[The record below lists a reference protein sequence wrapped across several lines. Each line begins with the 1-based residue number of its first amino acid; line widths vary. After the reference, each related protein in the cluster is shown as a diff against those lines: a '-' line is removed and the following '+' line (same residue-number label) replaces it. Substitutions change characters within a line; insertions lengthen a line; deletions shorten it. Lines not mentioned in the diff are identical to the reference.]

1 LQKKQQKKPKKNL
14 WAKQVESQ
22 VIRIIDLTNDKKK
35 ALQHFPFLQRNRINQ
50 AIVEYVFSGS
60 RYKLYIPSENCSIV
74 FSLSTVRCPSPL
86 SKFNKVANPFS
97 EEAKAFA
104 RRHVNQQSVDVSFE
118 TMDKNGVA
126 IGELYCKIN
135 GVQTPISTQLASAG
149 LGRMNERAAAK
160 LTPEELTK
168 LTNAQEKAKNAS
180 LGIWSLPVEE
190 SEKNDEED
198 EEKTEDE
205 QESQSKDKTASE
217 LINLQVC
224 DITSGSSIFAHLNM
238 ETLSQVNALMQEFNR
253 QHGVE
258 PSSAQLQNVSKGLKC
273 AALFT
278 DDNGTSWYRAKV
290 LNTTKDG
297 CLVQFIDY
305 GNSEVL
311 PLNKLRPLDN
321 SFFSLP
327 PQASE
332 FSLAFVKAPEK
343 GDDSLNAMSALY
355 NLVWGKQ
362 LVAQTLGYDE
372 QKRPLIVLFDE
383 ENPKSINE
391 LLIDEGF
398 CRVATRSPLHRNIS
412 KVASELLNR
421 LNISEENAK
430 AYHKNL
436 WRHGDTALDDD
447 DDFRK

>member
-1 LQKKQQKKPKKNL
+1 L
-14 WAKQVESQ
+14 
-22 VIRIIDLTNDKKK
+22 
-35 ALQHFPFLQRNRINQ
+35 
-50 AIVEYVFSGS
+50 
-60 RYKLYIPSENCSIV
+60 
-74 FSLSTVRCPSPL
+74 
-86 SKFNKVANPFS
+86 
-97 EEAKAFA
+97 
-104 RRHVNQQSVDVSFE
+104 
-118 TMDKNGVA
+118 
-126 IGELYCKIN
+126 
-135 GVQTPISTQLASAG
+135 
-149 LGRMNERAAAK
+149 NERAAAK
-160 LTPEELTK
+160 LTAEELSK
-168 LTNAQEKAKNAS
+168 LTNAQEKAKNSS

-190 SEKNDEED
+190 DEKNDEED

-205 QESQSKDKTASE
+205 QESQSKEKAASE

-224 DITSGSSIFAHLNM
+224 DIGSGNSIFAHLNM
-238 ETLSQVNALMQEFNR
+238 ETLGQVNALMQGFTH

-258 PSSAQLQNVSKGLKC
+258 PTSTPLQNASKGLKC

-311 PLNKLRPLDN
+311 PLNKLRSLDN
-321 SFFSLP
+321 SYFSLP

-343 GDDSLNAMSALY
+343 GDDALTAMSALY
-355 NLVWGKQ
+355 NLVWGKP
-362 LVAQTLGYDE
+362 LVAQTFGFDE

-391 LLIDEGF
+391 SLIDEGF
-398 CRVATRSPLHRNIS
+398 CRVARRSPLHRNIS

-447 DDFRK
+447 DFQK